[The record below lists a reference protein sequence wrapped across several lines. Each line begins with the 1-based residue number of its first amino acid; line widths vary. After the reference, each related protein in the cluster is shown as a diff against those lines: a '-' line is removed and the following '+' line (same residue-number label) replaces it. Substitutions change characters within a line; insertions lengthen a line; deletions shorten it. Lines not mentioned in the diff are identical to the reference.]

1 MKDGREAVTDNVRVR
16 EQPQVRGQYCE
27 RVDTVRHQ
35 YRERAVTTRD
45 QCHENW
51 RLILRERE
59 RWATQHCTHLR
70 MDAEKISCAIVV
82 EPQVLEVMCV
92 ASLAALE
99 GFTTHRTECLVG
111 GGGRVF
117 GWRPSRRRWHK
128 GTIGH
133 ILAHICGSDVV
144 T

>member
-1 MKDGREAVTDNVRVR
+1 MRE
-16 EQPQVRGQYCE
+16 
-27 RVDTVRHQ
+27 
-35 YRERAVTTRD
+35 
-45 QCHENW
+45 
-51 RLILRERE
+51 RERE

-70 MDAEKISCAIVV
+70 MDAEKMSCAIVV

-133 ILAHICGSDVV
+133 ILAHIYGSDVV
-144 T
+144 TCPTSLYTTTFKPKLSKLSNRFRGLTRISLSSWLCSSLHLRW